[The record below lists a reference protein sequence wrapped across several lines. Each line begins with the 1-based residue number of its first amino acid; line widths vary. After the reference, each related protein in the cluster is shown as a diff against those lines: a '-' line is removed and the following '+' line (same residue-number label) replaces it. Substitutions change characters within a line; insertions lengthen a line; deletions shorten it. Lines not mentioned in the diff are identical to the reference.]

1 MKVLKSIWNW
11 LDGKKTGIGAIFTL
25 VTAYGIA
32 KGWIGEAEQTLFL
45 GISTFLVGGGLADK
59 ARKAMK

>member
-1 MKVLKSIWNW
+1 MENLNKFWKW
-11 LDGKKTGIGAIFTL
+11 LDGKKTAIGAIFTL
-25 VTAYGIA
+25 FTAYGIA

-45 GISTFLVGGGLADK
+45 GISTFLVGDGLADK